1 MFMNYSMK
9 NLFYYDFKQK
19 HTMLRR
25 LKSVGALF
33 TVMGLASIESVYA
46 NGMPDV
52 ASIEI
57 MQQQEN
63 CKGGS

>member
-1 MFMNYSMK
+1 
-9 NLFYYDFKQK
+9 
-19 HTMLRR
+19 MLRR